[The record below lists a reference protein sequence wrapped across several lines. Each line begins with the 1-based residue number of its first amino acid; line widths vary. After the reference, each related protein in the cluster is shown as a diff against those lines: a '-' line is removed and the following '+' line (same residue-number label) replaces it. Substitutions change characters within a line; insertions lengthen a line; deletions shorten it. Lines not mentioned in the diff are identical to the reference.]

1 MGKWRDMHKVFN
13 AWHLGT
19 QPWEPWDP
27 PRRPAITSFQASHRG
42 GRSHCDACD
51 LSLSKSPETP
61 QTETWKLYG
70 HRCGYVVKECKKN
83 MGGCKAFKIF
93 EKVAFWRIGTWFGLV
108 AWWAC
113 FVIVIVSLGY
123 YVREE
128 TIWNDKINPLV
139 WFCHPFCTVKA
150 SQFRAW
156 PLETH
161 MVNETQPFLSLFTRF
176 EKIL

>member
-1 MGKWRDMHKVFN
+1 MSQNNWTHGLPFRPLVTLSLSQKRLLKN
-13 AWHLGT
+13 AGANFQTKPIERWGNV
-19 QPWEPWDP
+19 PWEPP
-27 PRRPAITSFQASHRG
+27 HRPAITSFQASHRG

-51 LSLSKSPETP
+51 LGLSKSPEAP
-61 QTETWKLYG
+61 TETWKLYG

-83 MGGCKAFKIF
+83 HGGMFKAFKIF

-128 TIWNDKINPLV
+128 TIWNDKSIHWYGFV
-139 WFCHPFCTVKA
+139 IRSA
-150 SQFRAW
+150 Q
-156 PLETH
+156 
-161 MVNETQPFLSLFTRF
+161 
-176 EKIL
+176 